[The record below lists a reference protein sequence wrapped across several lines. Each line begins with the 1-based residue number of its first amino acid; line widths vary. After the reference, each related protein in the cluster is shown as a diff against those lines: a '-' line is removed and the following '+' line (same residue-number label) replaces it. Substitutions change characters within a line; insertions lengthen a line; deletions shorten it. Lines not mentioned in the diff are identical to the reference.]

1 MSLQQHGEDNNS
13 TTPVVNDLPFNL
25 EVLQHG
31 ITVSIAVASFE
42 DLSPEKFIKCA
53 EIAPSTG
60 VKKGSNTVEEFG
72 DRE

>member
-13 TTPVVNDLPFNL
+13 TTLVVDDLPFNL
-25 EVLQHG
+25 EVLQNG
-31 ITVSIAVASFE
+31 ITVGIGVASFE
-42 DLSPEKFIKCA
+42 DLSPEEFIKCA

-60 VKKGSNTVEEFG
+60 VKKGGNTVEVFG